1 MTEPISNIHK
11 QRAEVEAALDDS
23 RQQEANLLRAIRLQ
37 FAQGWQ
43 QRTELNAQP
52 VEATLE
58 GPGMVEFTPEEENT
72 AAAGPV
78 TLIYDI
84 DASRDDERVNLYFSD
99 GPNLH
104 QTTASEAADRLGVDI
119 EVMVQAANGASSLV
133 REDVALHRALR
144 ELHVERTPQLE
155 ADLEALDREELTGSP
170 ESPEWAT
177 NSQDESIT
185 PARVAADWVQSTT
198 MVGAYLE
205 SDRPDLAREWI
216 ELLDENLTGF
226 AEGGAPP
233 GSDELEDVY
242 HDAVARAAIP
252 YGEAPISADEVR
264 RQLANIG
271 RTVPELDIA
280 NLRATTGIMPLD
292 PGMVARKL
300 DQPAATPAGLED
312 VASAR
317 LSVRRAIASIT
328 EDSEAA
334 QTHLRAANSALT
346 QAVDTLRPEDA
357 RAGMQAAQ
365 ESVQRASEKVTAVA
379 ETAAD
384 VDAEVTLYTTPECV
398 GCAATKRALDK
409 AGVEYEE
416 IPLQEN
422 PHLIQQFKKQGLAQ
436 APIVETKDGER
447 WAGFNPKK
455 LREHGLDYRS
465 RQQRS
470 GESGQDTGHGR

>member
-1 MTEPISNIHK
+1 MTEPTNNIRR
-11 QRAEVEAALDDS
+11 QRAEIEAALDDS

-43 QRTELNAQP
+43 QRAELNAQP

-58 GPGMVEFTPEEENT
+58 GPGMVEFTPEEGSS

-78 TLIYDI
+78 TLVYDI

-99 GPNLH
+99 GSNLR
-104 QTTASEAADRLGVDI
+104 QTTAFEAADRLGVDI
-119 EVMVQAANGASSLV
+119 EVMVQASNGASSLV
-133 REDVALHRALR
+133 REDVALHRTLR
-144 ELHVERTPQLE
+144 ELHDERTPQLE
-155 ADLEALDREELTGSP
+155 ADLEALDREELTASP

-198 MVGAYLE
+198 MIRTYLE

-216 ELLDENLTGF
+216 ELLDENLAGF

-233 GSDELEDVY
+233 GSDEASDVY
-242 HDAVARAAIP
+242 HDVVARAAIP
-252 YGEAPISADEVR
+252 YGQPPISPDEVR
-264 RQLANIG
+264 EQLGNVG
-271 RTVPELDIA
+271 LRVPELDVAGI
-280 NLRATTGIMPLD
+280 RESTGVMPLD
-292 PGMVARKL
+292 QGTVARQL

-317 LSVRRAIASIT
+317 LSVRHAIASIT
-328 EDSEAA
+328 EDSETA
-334 QTHLRAANSALT
+334 QTHLTAANGALT

-365 ESVQRASEKVTAVA
+365 ESVQRASEKVTAVT

-398 GCAATKRALDK
+398 GCAATKRTLDK

-470 GESGQDTGHGR
+470 GESGLDTGHGR